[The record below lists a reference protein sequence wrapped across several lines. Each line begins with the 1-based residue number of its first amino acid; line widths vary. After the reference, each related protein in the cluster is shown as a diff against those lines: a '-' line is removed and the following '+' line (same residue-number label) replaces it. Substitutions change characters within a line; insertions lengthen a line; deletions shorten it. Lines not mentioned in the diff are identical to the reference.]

1 MLITCMDGLCVKK
14 LPIGGFKWVN
24 PKEYSEEKIKIFDE
38 DGSTGAILKVDFEYP
53 KKLHHLH

>member
-1 MLITCMDGLCVKK
+1 MDGLCVKK

-53 KKLHHLH
+53 KKLHHLY